1 MFTGRNLVDFAVAVL
16 EGLLA
21 AKKCT
26 DFGEEVA
33 ILVVSIEHVFWIIFA
48 VAFRKSTKSI
58 IEKVFDGSFGLAVF
72 SNEETAHENHFDASV
87 TIGRGNELA
96 ISRARGV
103 RF

>member
-1 MFTGRNLVDFAVAVL
+1 MVDFAVAVL
-16 EGLLA
+16 EGFLA

-48 VAFRKSTKSI
+48 VAFRKSAKSI

-72 SNEETAHENHFDASV
+72 SDEETAHENHFDASV
-87 TIGRGNELA
+87 AVGGGNEFTIGRTR
-96 ISRARGV
+96 SV